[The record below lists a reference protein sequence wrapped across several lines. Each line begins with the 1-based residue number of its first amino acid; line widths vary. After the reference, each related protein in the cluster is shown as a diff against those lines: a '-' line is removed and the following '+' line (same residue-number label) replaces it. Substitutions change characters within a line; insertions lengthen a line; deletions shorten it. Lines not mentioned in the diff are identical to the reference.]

1 MGAVIPFPPKRGG
14 GTAIVGRSEC
24 SVPKHPESKWGNV
37 VQRIAAGERD
47 ALSELYDATSHLV
60 YSLAFRILREKTAA
74 EDAVIEVYTHAW
86 RTAPGYQAER
96 GTASAWL
103 LNLARSRAI
112 DALRARKRHKA
123 SEPLEAASDVQSD
136 APGPEELNLAQERR
150 RFVAGALERLV
161 PEQREAIELAYF
173 GGLSHSEIAAR
184 LQQPL
189 GTVKTRIHLGMMK
202 LRESLSVLEPTPI
215 TLNQER
221 TA

>member
-1 MGAVIPFPPKRGG
+1 V
-14 GTAIVGRSEC
+14 
-24 SVPKHPESKWGNV
+24 
-37 VQRIAAGERD
+37 AAGERD

-60 YSLAFRILREKTAA
+60 YGLAFRILGEKTAA

-86 RTAPGYQAER
+86 RMAPSYQAER

-103 LNLARSRAI
+103 LNLTRSRAI
-112 DALRARKRHKA
+112 DALRARKRNKA

-136 APGPEELNLAQERR
+136 EPGPEELNVAEERR
-150 RFVAGALERLV
+150 RFVVRALEDLV
-161 PEQREAIELAYF
+161 HDQREAIELAYF

-189 GTVKTRIHLGMMK
+189 GTVKTRIRLGMMK
-202 LRESLSVLEPTPI
+202 LRETLSVLEPTPM
-215 TLNQER
+215 TMNQER